1 MGFVKINRSA
11 FAILAPPQNTLQSP
25 AKLALRHNLRE
36 YLQP

>member
-1 MGFVKINRSA
+1 MGFVKINRCRETHKPA
-11 FAILAPPQNTLQSP
+11 LLAP